1 MVVFYCVD
9 DGGGV
14 LFNKR
19 RQSMDSVL
27 REKILAFVG
36 EEKLSTDDYT
46 AKQFENKDRLLVVS
60 DGYFSN
66 ASFVFAEREDPQ
78 KLLPMADKIVIFRWN
93 RKYPSDVKLGEI
105 PSGFKLFSSED
116 FVGSSHDK
124 ITQEI
129 YERK

>member
-46 AKQFENKDRLLVVS
+46 AKQFENKDRLFVVS
-60 DGYFSN
+60 DGDFSK
-66 ASFVFAEREDPQ
+66 ASFVFAEREDPK

-105 PSGFKLFSSED
+105 PSGFKLVSSED